1 MLFRSLTRSES
12 RLRGILESAM
22 DAIITVD
29 HDGRIVIF
37 NAAAEEIFGCRR
49 GEALNSHVSRF
60 IPERFRAGHS
70 AHIARF
76 GRSGGN
82 AASRRMS
89 AMRLVTGLRANG
101 EEFPIDASI
110 SHLASSEGR
119 FYTVILRDVTER
131 IRVEEALQRSRDE
144 LHELAAA
151 ASSAREQEKSRVA
164 REIGRA
170 HV

>member
-1 MLFRSLTRSES
+1 MCSSDLVQLAIAISQSELYAKLSLQAGELETQAKDLTRSES

-29 HDGRIVIF
+29 QDERIVIF
-37 NAAAEEIFGCRR
+37 NAAAEEIFGCPR

-89 AMRLVTGLRANG
+89 AMRLVTGLRA
-101 EEFPIDASI
+101 
-110 SHLASSEGR
+110 L
-119 FYTVILRDVTER
+119 L
-131 IRVEEALQRSRDE
+131 
-144 LHELAAA
+144 
-151 ASSAREQEKSRVA
+151 
-164 REIGRA
+164 
-170 HV
+170 